1 MVAAVDMAAAKATE
15 VMAAAEATA
24 TTVMVAAAVKATA
37 DILAADRIPTA
48 AEDMTTDTR
57 QVVIFVCD
65 AFGTNVVPMLFANC
79 LVHNLLQGVMDAKR
93 LCVVCLVGDIEIS
106 NNCQSS

>member
-1 MVAAVDMAAAKATE
+1 MDMAAAKATE

-79 LVHNLLQGVMDAKR
+79 NPIIDVDGANNNSPIGNLSKHQMLF
-93 LCVVCLVGDIEIS
+93 
-106 NNCQSS
+106 